1 MAAGLAEWRMG
12 HNQQTHDTNCSN
24 PLDAPPSR
32 PYRYREGVMGRHS
45 TAPVLVSWAT
55 AKVVRFM
62 HRVGGPKP
70 KRQPVFDTSNMD
82 QAA

>member
-1 MAAGLAEWRMG
+1 
-12 HNQQTHDTNCSN
+12 
-24 PLDAPPSR
+24 
-32 PYRYREGVMGRHS
+32 MGRHS